1 MASIIN
7 ASSSGS
13 GGIVQTA
20 DASGVLQLQSNGT
33 VAVNIASGGAVGIG
47 GITNP
52 TFPLVVQTS
61 GTSTAVAGN
70 VIARLQSTNTGYDA
84 TLQFSDNITNSGFMS
99 MNSGNMIIGSYGT
112 ESIRFKSGGTVI
124 LQNGSTS
131 ATGTGITFPGTQ
143 NPSSDANTLDDYEE
157 GTFSP
162 GLMFGSGG
170 TTGIVYGAQN
180 GIYIKIGRMVWVR
193 CGWIL
198 SSKGSSTGTAYVTN
212 LPFTSQ
218 SQSYSDPSVLFTGA
232 AWTSLSGT
240 LQGVIEN
247 NQTYIRLVTN
257 TSTGYVSLTN
267 SNVNGTS
274 ELYAQFCYCTAN

>member
-70 VIARLQSTNTGYDA
+70 VIARLQSTSTGYDA
-84 TLQFSDNITNSGFMS
+84 TLQFSDNITNSGFIS
-99 MNSGNMIIGSYGT
+99 MNSGNMIVGSYGT

-131 ATGTGITFPGTQ
+131 ATGIGITFPATQ
-143 NPSSDANTLDDYEE
+143 YASSDANTLDDYEE
-157 GTFSP
+157 GTWTPNFQNNGSTSNWSSKV
-162 GLMFGSGG
+162 GRYVKIGQLVTVWFYNGGGGSSNGGSGS
-170 TTGIVYGAQN
+170 GA
-180 GIYIKIGRMVWVR
+180 V
-193 CGWIL
+193 IL
-198 SSKGSSTGTAYVTN
+198 NN
-212 LPFTSQ
+212 LPFSMTYGATLANQQAIAVTGGSNTNQ
-218 SQSYSDPSVLFTGA
+218 PGLDWLSTNGGTGTGA
-232 AWTSLSGT
+232 QVVYNVAGNQEQGNLTYVAGVWTYL
-240 LQGVIEN
+240 
-247 NQTYIRLVTN
+247 
-257 TSTGYVSLTN
+257 TST
-267 SNVNGTS
+267 
-274 ELYAQFCYCTAN
+274 